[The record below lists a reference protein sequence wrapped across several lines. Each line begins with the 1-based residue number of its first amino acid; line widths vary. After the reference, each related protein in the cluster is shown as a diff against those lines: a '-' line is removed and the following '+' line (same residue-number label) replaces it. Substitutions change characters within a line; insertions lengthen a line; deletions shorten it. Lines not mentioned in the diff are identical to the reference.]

1 MSLEFIKDK
10 VVDICLHLF
19 QDVRLDVYSIEHMD
33 FVDDLGMDSITFI
46 SLVIEVETEF
56 AITLPEDKLLID
68 NFKNLSE
75 IIEIVR
81 TQLTSNNKSDNNDK

>member
-10 VVDICLHLF
+10 VFDICLHLF